1 MKFLYRSKTI
11 IFILGFIFASC
22 GSSSKIVI
30 YDSQIQIPVTNFL
43 YSQDL
48 IYSPD
53 GNISARIPD
62 GWLIVTPQQKSDNA
76 NIFAVVC
83 DPDYR
88 YMLTFTELPYN
99 DVKVISSGIDIISLT
114 MGTLKW
120 RKKRFIGN
128 IELIEDPSEI
138 NIKSKTFGAFT
149 YSSDSS
155 VTIIRSGIFN
165 TQING
170 TQKLYE
176 CMLTQIPNKY
186 KPLPSNVEIISIHK
200 AILNGIKW

>member
-1 MKFLYRSKTI
+1 M
-11 IFILGFIFASC
+11 
-22 GSSSKIVI
+22 
-30 YDSQIQIPVTNFL
+30 
-43 YSQDL
+43 
-48 IYSPD
+48 
-53 GNISARIPD
+53 
-62 GWLIVTPQQKSDNA
+62 
-76 NIFAVVC
+76 
-83 DPDYR
+83 
-88 YMLTFTELPYN
+88 
-99 DVKVISSGIDIISLT
+99 
-114 MGTLKW
+114 
-120 RKKRFIGN
+120 
-128 IELIEDPSEI
+128 IEDPSEI